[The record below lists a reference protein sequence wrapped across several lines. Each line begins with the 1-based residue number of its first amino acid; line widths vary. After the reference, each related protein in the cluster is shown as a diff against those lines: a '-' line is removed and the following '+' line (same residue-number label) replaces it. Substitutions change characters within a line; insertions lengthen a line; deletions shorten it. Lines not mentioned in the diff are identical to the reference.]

1 MQDRKFSPVFSSTN
15 FLKFYIQFYFTLNKV
30 MQHLIFAGFFRN
42 MDVVAFVEK
51 TCGATFYI
59 EGATF

>member
-1 MQDRKFSPVFSSTN
+1 
-15 FLKFYIQFYFTLNKV
+15 

-42 MDVVAFVEK
+42 MDVVTFVEK